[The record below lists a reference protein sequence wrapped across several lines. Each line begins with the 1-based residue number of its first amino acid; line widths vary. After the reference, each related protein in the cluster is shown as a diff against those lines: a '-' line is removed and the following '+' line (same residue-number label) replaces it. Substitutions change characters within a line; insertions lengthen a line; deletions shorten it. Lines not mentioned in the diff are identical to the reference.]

1 MWNIDEF
8 LSGLNIDL
16 DRLRDVFTYD
26 PQAPMIFSSGIFL
39 WLFVAFILVYL
50 LLQRRTTARLLFVTL
65 FSYYFYYKSSGTYF
79 FLLGLVTVCDFFIA
93 RLMAREAIPWLR
105 KAWVVLSLFI
115 NLGLLCYFK
124 YTNFLGE
131 TFASLTGGTFTTMDI
146 FLPVGISFFTF
157 QSLSYTIDVY
167 RRQITPLTS
176 LLDYAFYVSF
186 FPQLVAGPI
195 VRARDFIPQIRRPLF
210 VSREMF
216 GRGIFLIVS
225 GLFKKAVISDYISV
239 NFVER
244 IFDNPTL
251 YSGVENLMGVYGYAL
266 QIYCDFSGYSD
277 MAIGIALLLG
287 FHFNINFD
295 SPYKSASITE
305 FWRRWHISL
314 SSWLRDYLYI
324 SLGGNRKG
332 KIRQYANLII
342 TMTKAVA
349 CGNRIQS
356 VFAMQSSQTSGS
368 RHPEETLRGQVEFR
382 NAGITYGVAGAEA
395 LSSVSFLARPGQT
408 VGIIGGTGSGKST
421 LVNLIPRF
429 YDATQGQVLVDGVD
443 VRELNLEELR
453 RRIAVVPQKAVLF
466 RGTIRS
472 NLLWGRE
479 DATEEELQAAL
490 TVAQAMEI
498 VQGKDQGL
506 DAEVQQGGGNLSGG
520 QRQRLTIARALIRQ
534 PEILILDDSASALDY
549 ATDARLRAAIGALPN
564 PPTTFVVSQRAA
576 SIRHAD
582 WILVLDDGRV
592 VGQGTHETLLEQCP
606 VYQEIYHSQFRKEAH
621 SHVS

>member
-1 MWNIDEF
+1 MDDLFTWLHIDPT
-8 LSGLNIDL
+8 
-16 DRLRDVFTYD
+16 RLRDVFLYD
-26 PQAPMIFSSGIFL
+26 PHSPMIFSSGIFL
-39 WLFVAFILVYL
+39 WLFAAFIVVYL
-50 LLQRRTTARLLFVTL
+50 LLQRRTTARLMFVTL

-79 FLLGLVTVCDFFIA
+79 FLLAVVTVSDFLLA
-93 RLMAREAIPWLR
+93 LLMDRTVTRWKR
-105 KAWVVLSLFI
+105 KLWVVVSLCV

-124 YTNFLGE
+124 YTNFLLE
-131 TFASLTGGTFTTMDI
+131 CWASLTGGSFSMLDI

-167 RRQITPLTS
+167 RREIKPLTN

-210 VSREMF
+210 VSDEMF

-295 SPYKSASITE
+295 SPYKSASVTE

-342 TMTKAVA
+342 TMFLGGLWHGASWNFVLWGMMHGVA
-349 CGNRIQS
+349 LAAHK
-356 VFAMQSSQTSGS
+356 FWM
-368 RHPEETLRGQVEFR
+368 TLTGRKKGTESHGIHRFFGVLVTFHFVCFCWIFFR
-382 NAGITYGVAGAEA
+382 NAEFSTSMDMLKQIFTTFRPQLFPQLVEGYWEVFA
-395 LSSVSFLARPGQT
+395 LMALGYLLHFVPDSWERACTKT
-408 VGIIGGTGSGKST
+408 VIRLPLLG
-421 LVNLIPRF
+421 
-429 YDATQGQVLVDGVD
+429 
-443 VRELNLEELR
+443 
-453 RRIAVVPQKAVLF
+453 KAVLMLAV
-466 RGTIRS
+466 IYLVIQMKS
-472 NLLWGRE
+472 S
-479 DATEEELQAAL
+479 
-490 TVAQAMEI
+490 EI
-498 VQGKDQGL
+498 
-506 DAEVQQGGGNLSGG
+506 
-520 QRQRLTIARALIRQ
+520 Q
-534 PEILILDDSASALDY
+534 P
-549 ATDARLRAAIGALPN
+549 
-564 PPTTFVVSQRAA
+564 F
-576 SIRHAD
+576 
-582 WILVLDDGRV
+582 
-592 VGQGTHETLLEQCP
+592 
-606 VYQEIYHSQFRKEAH
+606 IYFQF
-621 SHVS
+621 

>member
-1 MWNIDEF
+1 MDDLFTWLHIDPT
-8 LSGLNIDL
+8 
-16 DRLRDVFTYD
+16 RLRDVFLYD
-26 PQAPMIFSSGIFL
+26 PHSPMIFSSGIFL
-39 WLFVAFILVYL
+39 WLFAAFIVVYL
-50 LLQRRTTARLLFVTL
+50 LLQHRTTARLMFVTL

-79 FLLGLVTVCDFFIA
+79 FLLAVVTVSDFLLA
-93 RLMAREAIPWLR
+93 LLMEHTVTRWKR
-105 KAWVVLSLFI
+105 KLWVVVSLCV

-124 YTNFLGE
+124 YTNFLLE
-131 TFASLTGGTFTTMDI
+131 CWASLTGGSFSMLDI

-167 RRQITPLTS
+167 RREIKPLTN

-210 VSREMF
+210 VSDEMF

-295 SPYKSASITE
+295 SPYKSASVTE

-332 KIRQYANLII
+332 KVRQYVNLII
-342 TMTKAVA
+342 TMFLGGLWHGASWNFVLWGVLHGVALAVHKFWMSLT
-349 CGNRIQS
+349 GRKKGEQS
-356 VFAMQSSQTSGS
+356 HGIRRFFGVVVTF
-368 RHPEETLRGQVEFR
+368 HFVCFCWIFFR
-382 NAGITYGVAGAEA
+382 NADFATSVDMLRQIFTVFRPQLLPQLLAGYWEVFA
-395 LSSVSFLARPGQT
+395 LMGLGYMLHFLPDNWERACTKT
-408 VGIIGGTGSGKST
+408 VIRLPLLG
-421 LVNLIPRF
+421 
-429 YDATQGQVLVDGVD
+429 
-443 VRELNLEELR
+443 
-453 RRIAVVPQKAVLF
+453 KAVLM
-466 RGTIRS
+466 I
-472 NLLWGRE
+472 
-479 DATEEELQAAL
+479 
-490 TVAQAMEI
+490 
-498 VQGKDQGL
+498 
-506 DAEVQQGGGNLSGG
+506 
-520 QRQRLTIARALIRQ
+520 ALIYLVIQMKSSDIQ
-534 PEILILDDSASALDY
+534 P
-549 ATDARLRAAIGALPN
+549 
-564 PPTTFVVSQRAA
+564 F
-576 SIRHAD
+576 
-582 WILVLDDGRV
+582 
-592 VGQGTHETLLEQCP
+592 
-606 VYQEIYHSQFRKEAH
+606 IYFQF
-621 SHVS
+621 